1 MLNWEGK
8 GAPTAENFPSSG
20 WHGDSVLL
28 HEGDTYTD
36 TLTGDVYTCSIGKS
50 FGLRIDGK
58 SVQETS
64 NLFNPYS
71 VVTANGASVSIAGD
85 SVTITA
91 TIASGWPYIRWAN
104 IPTSDTRTCT
114 LSAEVPS
121 GGRISVVAYDGST
134 QKNAAHLFAT
144 GSVTLEYDE
153 TATMLGVIAYARDS
167 TSGSVGD
174 TKTYSN
180 IMLNNGSA
188 ALAYEP
194 FKPND
199 NTPVPVQ
206 VVQGA
211 NLLSLTPY
219 RVGSSFYNI
228 AVGAQ
233 IAEQSSDANVTISEN
248 DGFVTIACSTT
259 WRGAVFVSDP
269 LNEGYTY
276 KLLYGETTT
285 TGNYGRTIYTLN
297 SNHEVVRNLGN
308 GTSTEASRNTSITI
322 ATGEKYIAVAFG
334 VRSVAGTVTVDRP
347 YVVNGSSAQP
357 FIPYGA
363 LGLRVHGKNLLN
375 ITAASTSYYTVNS
388 DGSVTFSGETS
399 NLFLDLGTVKVKS
412 GEIYH
417 LSGCPAGGSTA
428 TYRLYPMGKP
438 GSWYDLGNGVTF
450 TATADESLTIRIGV
464 SGSYSSLV
472 FWPML
477 VKGSQAIPFEPY
489 EETITPI
496 PLNGNVLASVQNGS
510 KDVLTADSSGATS
523 LTKSVGY
530 ISTEGLI
537 SKAGNTTALTDYA
550 RIPFPGVISSD
561 QSPANNTLNGYS
573 NVAPFSGVGYSVDFL
588 HAYTHNTYAYIFA
601 PKADKTTWDKAAAI
615 EWVTEHSA
623 YIYYLLAEQ
632 RAIDLGFIV
641 IPDIYEGDTVEL
653 IASIETT
660 FDYSFSWLPIWTL
673 TTSGNIGI
681 DWGSSELQTNFR
693 YVQVDKTSWG
703 ETKEITD
710 IVGGSIS
717 RKYLSAV
724 KEGATLNYENTAQLL
739 NIGNDYLRIY
749 LDANDGQR
757 QESIALGTYKVSTP
771 QQKMSDKGTS
781 GSATCYSVL
790 ELVQFEG
797 LDGQLVIP
805 SGTNLIEYAA
815 QLLESRGLNV
825 DIQGSSDITAKND
838 TFFDAENSI
847 LDVVTWCTQAANFGT
862 PLVDGYG
869 TVLLQP
875 YTDPTYNA
883 PSIVY
888 GNDSRVM
895 FPEYSHEL
903 DTFSMPNKVIV
914 VCSTPDEVITGTAVN
929 TDPLSPYSTVS
940 RGFVISAK
948 YDIDNLADETAANAK
963 AAELLRSLSLVES
976 VEVEHLYNGSNLRD
990 VFGVMD
996 MGNYATVNQDI
1007 TLETGCPVKDRGR
1020 RFVGGN

>member
-8 GAPTAENFPSSG
+8 GAPTAYNYPSQA
-20 WHGDSVLL
+20 WHGKAIKL

-36 TLTGDVYTCSIGKS
+36 TLTGDVYTCSAGKNFS
-50 FGLRIDGK
+50 LRVDGR
-58 SVQETS
+58 SVQGTDTQAFTKTGDGADLLTS
-64 NLFNPYS
+64 
-71 VVTANGASVSIAGD
+71 
-85 SVTITA
+85 
-91 TIASGWPYIRWAN
+91 
-104 IPTSDTRTCT
+104 IPTTW
-114 LSAEVPS
+114 
-121 GGRISVVAYDGST
+121 
-134 QKNAAHLFAT
+134 K
-144 GSVTLEYDE
+144 LE
-153 TATMLGVIAYARDS
+153 
-167 TSGSVGD
+167 
-174 TKTYSN
+174 
-180 IMLNNGSA
+180 
-188 ALAYEP
+188 
-194 FKPND
+194 F
-199 NTPVPVQ
+199 
-206 VVQGA
+206 
-211 NLLSLTPY
+211 
-219 RVGSSFYNI
+219 
-228 AVGAQ
+228 
-233 IAEQSSDANVTISEN
+233 
-248 DGFVTIACSTT
+248 
-259 WRGAVFVSDP
+259 
-269 LNEGYTY
+269 
-276 KLLYGETTT
+276 
-285 TGNYGRTIYTLN
+285 
-297 SNHEVVRNLGN
+297 
-308 GTSTEASRNTSITI
+308 
-322 ATGEKYIAVAFG
+322 
-334 VRSVAGTVTVDRP
+334 
-347 YVVNGSSAQP
+347 
-357 FIPYGA
+357 
-363 LGLRVHGKNLLN
+363 
-375 ITAASTSYYTVNS
+375 SYY
-388 DGSVTFSGETS
+388 
-399 NLFLDLGTVKVKS
+399 
-412 GEIYH
+412 
-417 LSGCPAGGSTA
+417 
-428 TYRLYPMGKP
+428 
-438 GSWYDLGNGVTF
+438 
-450 TATADESLTIRIGV
+450 
-464 SGSYSSLV
+464 
-472 FWPML
+472 
-477 VKGSQAIPFEPY
+477 
-489 EETITPI
+489 
-496 PLNGNVLASVQNGS
+496 PL
-510 KDVLTADSSGATS
+510 
-523 LTKSVGY
+523 
-530 ISTEGLI
+530 
-537 SKAGNTTALTDYA
+537 
-550 RIPFPGVISSD
+550 
-561 QSPANNTLNGYS
+561 
-573 NVAPFSGVGYSVDFL
+573 
-588 HAYTHNTYAYIFA
+588 
-601 PKADKTTWDKAAAI
+601 
-615 EWVTEHSA
+615 
-623 YIYYLLAEQ
+623 
-632 RAIDLGFIV
+632 
-641 IPDIYEGDTVEL
+641 
-653 IASIETT
+653 
-660 FDYSFSWLPIWTL
+660 WTL

-693 YVQVDKTSWG
+693 YVQVDKTTWG

-805 SGTNLIEYAA
+805 AGTNLIEYAA

-838 TFFDAENSI
+838 TFFDSENSI

-875 YTDPTYNA
+875 YTDPTYNS

-914 VCSTPDEVITGTAVN
+914 VCSTPDEVITGIAVN

-1020 RFVGGN
+1020 RFVGAN